1 MSCLHCFNGRFGFT
15 LFVNTPYFR
24 TDTITNNPLIRADY
38 LAGKGGFEPPVEF
51 YPNNHLAG
59 GPNQPLWHLP
69 LFQRNIMA
77 EREGFEP
84 TVSFPTPVFKTGTI
98 NHSVISPITNRFYH
112 VSITTARKVSD
123 RCRRLIYP
131 VTPLSSKSSNI
142 KTTIG
147 IIRETGLGTAF
158 LNA

>member
-59 GPNQPLWHLP
+59 GPIQPLWHLP
-69 LFQRNIMA
+69 IFN
-77 EREGFEP
+77 FEYY
-84 TVSFPTPVFKTGTI
+84 TIFEKTR
-98 NHSVISPITNRFYH
+98 H
-112 VSITTARKVSD
+112 D
-123 RCRRLIYP
+123 LI
-131 VTPLSSKSSNI
+131 LSNSN
-142 KTTIG
+142 
-147 IIRETGLGTAF
+147 
-158 LNA
+158 